1 MLIDLTRIANSEEKI
16 IQTEVPYEP
25 ESFSSGLGTFPIIS
39 KTPVFLTIKNKGNQ
53 ELQITGKMSF
63 QAVIPCSRCLTDVT
77 TEIDLDFERNA
88 DMKLSASDK
97 IEELDEQNFID
108 GYNLD
113 VDKLVYGEILM
124 NWPVKVLCK
133 EDCKGLCNTCGA
145 NLNLQTCGC
154 DSTDLDPRMARIR
167 DIFTMEVPFSQSEN

>member
-25 ESFSSGLGTFPIIS
+25 ESFSSGLGAFPIIS

-88 DMKLSASDK
+88 DMKLSASGK

>member
-25 ESFSSGLGTFPIIS
+25 EIFSSGLGEFPILS
-39 KTPVFLTIKNKGNQ
+39 RTPVFLKIRNKGNQ

-63 QAVIPCSRCLTDVT
+63 QTVIPCSRCLTDVT
-77 TEIDLDFERNA
+77 SKICLDFERNV
-88 DMKLSASDK
+88 DMKLSASEK
-97 IEELDEQNFID
+97 MEELDEQNFID

-113 VDKLVYGEILM
+113 VDKLVYGEILI

-145 NLNLQTCGC
+145 NLNLQTCDC
-154 DSTDLDPRMARIR
+154 DSTDLDPRMAKIR
-167 DIFTMEVPFSQSEN
+167 DIFSKFKEV

>member
-39 KTPVFLTIKNKGNQ
+39 KTPVSLTIKNKGNQ

-113 VDKLVYGEILM
+113 VDKLVYGEILI

-133 EDCKGLCNTCGA
+133 ENCKGLCNTCGA

-154 DSTDLDPRMARIR
+154 DSIDLDPRMARIR